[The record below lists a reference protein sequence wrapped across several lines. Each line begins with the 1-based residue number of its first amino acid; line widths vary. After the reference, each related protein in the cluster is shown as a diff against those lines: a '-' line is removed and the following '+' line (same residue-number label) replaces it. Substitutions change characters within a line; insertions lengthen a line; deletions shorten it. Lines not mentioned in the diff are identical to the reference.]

1 LVLFFLQ
8 FLEAVGY
15 YGKVWLPARSIV
27 DATLAARKE
36 VDPSGEILQLKQF
49 CPWKEHLYEL
59 EEEHKVEPKIKYVLY
74 EVRGIACCASQFT
87 LYSPGASVYFT
98 GNVLRECVTCVFCS
112 TGISS

>member
-1 LVLFFLQ
+1 LEAVGYYSDFFFPLQFLEAVSYYGIFRVFLQ

-27 DATLAARKE
+27 EATLAARKE

-74 EVRGIACCASQFT
+74 EVRGFG
-87 LYSPGASVYFT
+87 LLFV
-98 GNVLRECVTCVFCS
+98 
-112 TGISS
+112 